1 MDDNDISGRAVYQ
14 YNVKKDKIQPKPYI
28 HLISELFE
36 QKLLEAGLKPSKH
49 MPFMPSGIAIHP
61 DTKDVFLISSVGKLL
76 VVLNKNGKIIDM
88 APLKRSLFR
97 QPEGITFDKEGNI
110 LFDLDQTY
118 HDNKDQTKHQI
129 LHDDVLFYL

>member
-1 MDDNDISGRAVYQ
+1 
-14 YNVKKDKIQPKPYI
+14 
-28 HLISELFE
+28 
-36 QKLLEAGLKPSKH
+36 

-97 QPEGITFDKEGNI
+97 QPEGITFDKEGNMFISSEGRGKKGYI
-110 LFDLDQTY
+110 LKFTNQ
-118 HDNKDQTKHQI
+118 K
-129 LHDDVLFYL
+129 